1 MTQVGQSQPSWVPN
15 ETGFSFKKEIG
26 FSFLRSQDPNPCG
39 SETDEVSQASRE
51 GPAGNEPTQRRE
63 RQGTERPSQ
72 SGILWVPRSSCV

>member
-51 GPAGNEPTQRRE
+51 GPAGNEPT
-63 RQGTERPSQ
+63 
-72 SGILWVPRSSCV
+72 